1 MLTDFRNSFSN
12 TIRYE
17 MLFLR
22 ALESRHES
30 ALSNARNRQLKS
42 VKIDSVVNLQQI
54 HRLNIPPHHMSPTYG
69 VVGYLSDES
78 NVSTLPC
85 ELWMSESWRQSE
97 ICSVIRLAF
106 LSAKMRNSSDNLNCV
121 LQTETV
127 TSYCYVNFPINV
139 SLLSSN
145 I

>member
-1 MLTDFRNSFSN
+1 
-12 TIRYE
+12 

-85 ELWMSESWRQSE
+85 EL
-97 ICSVIRLAF
+97 
-106 LSAKMRNSSDNLNCV
+106 
-121 LQTETV
+121 
-127 TSYCYVNFPINV
+127 
-139 SLLSSN
+139 
-145 I
+145 

>member
-1 MLTDFRNSFSN
+1 MLTDFRNSFAN

-54 HRLNIPPHHMSPTYG
+54 HRLNIAPHHMPLHYLVNYECRKTGGNLKY
-69 VVGYLSDES
+69 VV
-78 NVSTLPC
+78 
-85 ELWMSESWRQSE
+85 
-97 ICSVIRLAF
+97 
-106 LSAKMRNSSDNLNCV
+106 
-121 LQTETV
+121 
-127 TSYCYVNFPINV
+127 
-139 SLLSSN
+139 
-145 I
+145 